1 MSQGSIALWW
11 SGPTWISSQEELREV
26 EDVSEMITPPLEC
39 VKEMKVQTTRDLEES
54 GSLLVTNTPEI
65 GIARIK
71 L

>member
-1 MSQGSIALWW
+1 M
-11 SGPTWISSQEELREV
+11 
-26 EDVSEMITPPLEC
+26 EDVSEMITPPSEC

-54 GSLLVTNTPEI
+54 GSLLVTNTPEL